1 MRRKFLI
8 GACPFPKTDFHFCGD
23 VRAFTPVFSGNV
35 RAFTASARE
44 DGRLRPYVFDRL
56 RTRLLV
62 LPRCGTR
69 QIFVNRLFT
78 LQSRTELLACGCN
91 PTCWSLGSTSRGDHG
106 SWYMS
111 EPIIYLG
118 IGFLVAIVLVLIAK
132 ALVHSRMG
140 RFAMKRLEAAAP
152 KLMADI
158 EADMSQ
164 LHAQI
169 AMATR
174 RLETGVEQMKSKT
187 TSQLSEIGKSSEAIA
202 RLKAEL
208 GEKTVA
214 LQALSGKERALDER
228 LHLIEAELALKTGAL
243 AEVER
248 KLTNE
253 KAELDD
259 LLAFIE
265 ARDKLAEVDKR
276 HATAIAALKAENA
289 ALEQQLGQSFDD
301 YTKLEHEM
309 AIMKRQVEATWASE
323 RMANAVLRE
332 RINDVAGEV
341 VRVAHALEGLGSP
354 IDTMLAGKV
363 AELAGADNSSK
374 SPDGDDSKGMLAH
387 RIRSLQKRAAR
398 VSSSNGGP

>member
-1 MRRKFLI
+1 
-8 GACPFPKTDFHFCGD
+8 
-23 VRAFTPVFSGNV
+23 
-35 RAFTASARE
+35 
-44 DGRLRPYVFDRL
+44 
-56 RTRLLV
+56 
-62 LPRCGTR
+62 
-69 QIFVNRLFT
+69 
-78 LQSRTELLACGCN
+78 
-91 PTCWSLGSTSRGDHG
+91 
-106 SWYMS
+106 MS

-140 RFAMKRLEAAAP
+140 RFAMKRLESAAP

-158 EADMSQ
+158 EADMGQ

-174 RLETGVEQMKSKT
+174 RLETGVEQMRSKA
-187 TSQLSEIGKSSEAIA
+187 TSQLSEIGKTSETIA

-208 GEKTVA
+208 GDRTTAVQTLVA
-214 LQALSGKERALDER
+214 KERALDER
-228 LHLIEAELALKTGAL
+228 LHRTEAELALKTGAL

-248 KLTNE
+248 KLSNE

-259 LLAFIE
+259 LLAFID
-265 ARDKLAEVDKR
+265 ARDKLAEADNR
-276 HATAIAALKAENA
+276 HAAAIASLKAENA
-289 ALEQQLGQSFDD
+289 SLEEQLGQSFDD

-309 AIMKRQVEATWASE
+309 ATLKRQVEATWASE

-354 IDTMLAGKV
+354 IDTMLAGK
-363 AELAGADNSSK
+363 ADELGSAVGLPLPNGGNGHAPLSNG
-374 SPDGDDSKGMLAH
+374 GDDTKGSLAR
-387 RIRSLQKRAAR
+387 RIRSLQKRSSR
-398 VSSSNGGP
+398 VASSGGT